1 MVFCAIFSVKSVIR
15 PIQARVVAFLKQ
27 NIPLF
32 QIDGQ
37 ITRDNFEEVFMAACN
52 IKPLS
57 LKTYNNHNSPIGHIE
72 RHHKPNPQEVTIC
85 AKVPDNNTST

>member
-57 LKTYNNHNSPIGHIE
+57 LNQNGMAAEILVI
-72 RHHKPNPQEVTIC
+72 RILVT
-85 AKVPDNNTST
+85 